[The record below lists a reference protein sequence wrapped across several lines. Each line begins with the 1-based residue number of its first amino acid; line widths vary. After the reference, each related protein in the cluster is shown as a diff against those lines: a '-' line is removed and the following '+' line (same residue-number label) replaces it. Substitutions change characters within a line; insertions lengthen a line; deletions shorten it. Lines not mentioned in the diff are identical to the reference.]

1 MKNLCCT
8 RYEKTTKNHSLD
20 VAKKWVEMYSSS
32 NAAAQYPKD
41 QVN

>member
-8 RYEKTTKNHSLD
+8 RYEKNHLLD
-20 VAKKWVEMYSSS
+20 VAKKWVGMYSSS